1 MHLIDSQTPPLPFKM
16 TVNKIILHQSH
27 NLYHNNLIQLETPS
41 TGDTSHPD
49 RNTQFI
55 PITLEELE
63 RRRRTPSITQPL
75 QQHNQRSHNERQP
88 LHKNYPPLNMNVRS
102 TSKPNT
108 RQSKPS
114 TLNQIANSSSA
125 SSSSSTSKINQPL
138 DSDSYDDDIYEQH
151 TQAKKKTQARRR
163 R

>member
-16 TVNKIILHQSH
+16 TQQS
-27 NLYHNNLIQLETPS
+27 NLTRNTPS

-55 PITLEELE
+55 PITLEGLE
-63 RRRRTPSITQPL
+63 RIRRTPSITQPL
-75 QQHNQRSHNERQP
+75 QQHNQRLHNERKP
-88 LHKNYPPLNMNVRS
+88 LHKNYPPLNMNVKS
-102 TSKPNT
+102 ISKPNT
-108 RQSKPS
+108 RQSKPP
-114 TLNQIANSSSA
+114 TLNLIANSLSA